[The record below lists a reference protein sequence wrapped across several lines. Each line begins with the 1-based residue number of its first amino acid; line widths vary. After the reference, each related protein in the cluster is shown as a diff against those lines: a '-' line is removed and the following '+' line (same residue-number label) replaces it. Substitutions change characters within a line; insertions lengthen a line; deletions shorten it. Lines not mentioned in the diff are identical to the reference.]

1 MVDRLKEI
9 PEKILEWWNK
19 FTTRQ
24 KTIIIS
30 IAAGVILALA
40 ILVTLLTRK
49 TYVTLATCETTAEAA
64 EIVDLLES
72 NSLDY
77 KTSTD
82 GTIVSVLDSQESQAN
97 LLLGANKIT
106 ADGYTI
112 DDVTS
117 GGFSTTESDKQKRWV
132 YLLQQKM
139 ETDLESNSAVKNA
152 TVTLDLPENDGT
164 LISQKTEDLVGPY
177 ELHDFF
183 LYYMLRFGFHPE
195 KIFRLA
201 RQAFGEEYDIA
212 TCYKWLR
219 TFCWRFFAQ
228 HFKRSCLPDGPKVGS
243 IAVSPRG
250 DLRMPSDASSAVW
263 MSELDELKDKLGL

>member
-9 PEKILEWWNK
+9 PKRILEWWNK

-40 ILVTLLTRK
+40 VLVTLLTRK

-132 YLLQQKM
+132 YLIQQKM
-139 ETDLESNSAVKNA
+139 ETDLEANSAVKSA
-152 TVTLDLPENDGT
+152 TVTVDLPENDGT
-164 LISQKTEDLVGPY
+164 LISQETE
-177 ELHDFF
+177 
-183 LYYMLRFGFHPE
+183 
-195 KIFRLA
+195 
-201 RQAFGEEYDIA
+201 AFA
-212 TCYKWLR
+212 MRK
-219 TFCWRFFAQ
+219 
-228 HFKRSCLPDGPKVGS
+228 
-243 IAVSPRG
+243 
-250 DLRMPSDASSAVW
+250 
-263 MSELDELKDKLGL
+263 

>member
-9 PEKILEWWNK
+9 PKRILEWWNK

-40 ILVTLLTRK
+40 VLVTLLTRK

-132 YLLQQKM
+132 YLM
-139 ETDLESNSAVKNA
+139 
-152 TVTLDLPENDGT
+152 
-164 LISQKTEDLVGPY
+164 
-177 ELHDFF
+177 
-183 LYYMLRFGFHPE
+183 
-195 KIFRLA
+195 
-201 RQAFGEEYDIA
+201 
-212 TCYKWLR
+212 
-219 TFCWRFFAQ
+219 
-228 HFKRSCLPDGPKVGS
+228 
-243 IAVSPRG
+243 
-250 DLRMPSDASSAVW
+250 
-263 MSELDELKDKLGL
+263 